1 MLATAP
7 ASSVAASA
15 LLLLAL
21 GCSAHGPTA
30 SLLAE
35 REPRRAR
42 DPELAVM
49 PVVDFRP
56 ERQRKGVAPRLIP
69 LLVVYLRIGRY
80 VTGDASFEEPVAPAV
95 TRRVMAALAGAHF
108 GEAEIA
114 SPPEDAP
121 DPLAGVCALYPYRYV
136 AESRLETLYAT
147 LEQRATFVFPLSLLY
162 GWDDHTTPPQG
173 RARLHVA
180 VRKCGDARVV
190 FEHTA
195 TGAYDGKQL
204 SMAPA
209 AARAL
214 EIALARLSHELETFP
229 PP

>member
-1 MLATAP
+1 MVAAP
-7 ASSVAASA
+7 ESRIAASA

-35 REPRRAR
+35 REPRRAL

-49 PVVDFRP
+49 PVVDSRP
-56 ERQRKGVAPRLIP
+56 ELQREGEAPRLIP
-69 LLVVYLRIGRY
+69 LLLVYLRVGRY

-95 TRRVMAALAGAHF
+95 TRRVMAALAGAHL

-114 SPPEDAP
+114 SAPEGAP
-121 DPLAGVCALYPYRYV
+121 DPLAEVCALHPYRYV
-136 AESRLETLYAT
+136 AESRLETLYAA
-147 LEQRATFVFPLSLLY
+147 LEQRAIFVFPLSLLY
-162 GWDDHTTPPQG
+162 GWDDHTTPPVG
-173 RARLHVA
+173 RARLHVT
-180 VRKCGDARVV
+180 VRACGDARVV

-195 TGAYDGKQL
+195 TGAYDGRQL